1 MSIRITCIKKAGGY
15 HEDPHEAISTL
26 GWVEDGSGNRGSMSR
41 EEMYVWIKDKGG
53 EAYVLAGSS
62 RAFLV
67 TAISRYGTR
76 YVKTRPDTTPADN
89 LLRLPE
95 CP

>member
-53 EAYVLAGSS
+53 EAYVLAGGRVPLDVEIGDGASS
-62 RAFLV
+62 GCLV
-67 TAISRYGTR
+67 G
-76 YVKTRPDTTPADN
+76 VV
-89 LLRLPE
+89 
-95 CP
+95 